1 MKVALPIRNGR
12 VSPVFDVACRLV
24 VVAFE
29 GGAPAERSEFSIKES
44 GGDAR
49 AVLLQELGVSA
60 LICGAISNQTAR
72 LVERRGIEL
81 IPWIVGEIDDV
92 IDAYCTGSLG
102 NDGFIMPGC
111 RRRQGGGRGSRQGNR
126 LGRGFNYR
134 GEKRMG
140 TGEGNRGKPGSGNR
154 RNSGGRRNGE

>member
-1 MKVALPIRNGR
+1 MKLALPIRNGR
-12 VSPVFDVACRLV
+12 VSPVFDVACRLI

-29 GGAPAERSEFSIKES
+29 RDGQAERSEFSIKES

-72 LVERRGIEL
+72 NVERRGIKL

-92 IDAYCTGSLG
+92 IDAYCAGSLG

-111 RRRQGGGRGSRQGNR
+111 RRGRGGGRGNRQGNR
-126 LGRGFNYR
+126 QGRGFNYR
-134 GEKRMG
+134 GEKR
-140 TGEGNRGKPGSGNR
+140 RDNR
-154 RNSGGRRNGE
+154 RGAGGRSNEE

>member
-12 VSPVFDVACRLV
+12 VSPVFDVACRLI

-29 GGAPAERSEFSIKES
+29 GGTPAERSEFSIKES

-49 AVLLQELGVSA
+49 AILLQELGISV

-72 LVERRGIEL
+72 IVERRGIEL

-92 IDAYCTGSLG
+92 IDAYCAGSLG
-102 NDGFIMPGC
+102 SDGFIMPGC
-111 RRRQGGGRGSRQGNR
+111 RHRHGRRKLFRSENRRGAGGENWRRDG
-126 LGRGFNYR
+126 
-134 GEKRMG
+134 
-140 TGEGNRGKPGSGNR
+140 GEGR
-154 RNSGGRRNGE
+154 RRAGGRRNEE